1 MKLTP
6 KQEKFCILFVKYGD
20 ATKAYMEAYN
30 CKNRVTARTN
40 AHKNLQK
47 PIIKAR
53 IEELMKGSK
62 ANSIASAEEVLEFL
76 SRVVR
81 GEEKD
86 QFGLETSIA
95 DRTKAGELLLK
106 RYRVFDRV
114 DEKMEDLK
122 RRETEL
128 NIKKKELEI
137 EKMSGSDKNKS
148 ETLEVINKLKERV
161 ESDLND

>member
-6 KQEKFCILFVKYGD
+6 KQKKFCEYYLKTGN
-20 ATKAYMEAYN
+20 ATEACRKAGYTGN
-30 CKNRVTARTN
+30 NLNRVATS
-40 AHKNLQK
+40 NLSK
-47 PIIKAR
+47 VVIKQYLEKR
-53 IEELMKGSK
+53 MTEMDNKR
-62 ANSIASAEEVLEFL
+62 IASADEVLEFL
-76 SRVVR
+76 TKVMR

-128 NIKKKELEI
+128 NIKKKELEL

>member
-20 ATKAYMEAYN
+20 ATTAYMEAYN

-81 GEEKD
+81 G
-86 QFGLETSIA
+86 
-95 DRTKAGELLLK
+95 
-106 RYRVFDRV
+106 
-114 DEKMEDLK
+114 
-122 RRETEL
+122 
-128 NIKKKELEI
+128 
-137 EKMSGSDKNKS
+137 
-148 ETLEVINKLKERV
+148 
-161 ESDLND
+161 

>member
-6 KQEKFCILFVKYGD
+6 KQKRFADYYLETGNATEACRRAGYKGDNLNTIAAQNLTKLSIKQYLEKRMSEMDK
-20 ATKAYMEAYN
+20 K
-30 CKNRVTARTN
+30 R
-40 AHKNLQK
+40 
-47 PIIKAR
+47 
-53 IEELMKGSK
+53 
-62 ANSIASAEEVLEFL
+62 IASAEEVLEFL

-86 QFGLETSIA
+86 QFGLETSIT
-95 DRTKAGELLLK
+95 DRIKAGELLLK

-114 DEKMEDLK
+114 DEKMEELK

-148 ETLEVINKLKERV
+148 ETLEVINKLKERL